1 MRLRSLT
8 QGAGV
13 EASDSDCLLWLHV
26 RSAITRAE
34 RVTGYDE
41 LDELSKR
48 LLEWV
53 AWRVRQL
60 EDLYVS
66 EIIRLPEIASPATL
80 SRLLAGLKDRGLL
93 SITPHPNDRR
103 CRLVGITESATE
115 LLKALSA
122 ELQGALRGG

>member
-1 MRLRSLT
+1 MT
-8 QGAGV
+8 IPA
-13 EASDSDCLLWLHV
+13 DCLLWLHV
-26 RSAITRAE
+26 RSAITQAE
-34 RVTGYDE
+34 LVTGYGE

-53 AWRVRQL
+53 ARRVGQA

-66 EIIRLPEIASPATL
+66 EIIRRSEIASPATL

-122 ELQGALRGG
+122 QLRGALRGGLI